1 MAPCL
6 QVVVKHD
13 ILVSPPNR
21 LVHMLQQDPPLLSL
35 DRVEWLIVD
44 EADKLF
50 EAGVSGFR
58 EQLAAIHRACSGPGL
73 RRAMFSAT
81 LGPEVEAWCRLNMD
95 NLVRVRVGAANSATD
110 TIHQRLVYCG
120 TEAGKLHAFRDIVRA
135 GLPPPVLVFVQV
147 RILRMMRRPSSD
159 NINVTLPQT
168 KERAGELFKELLYDG
183 INVDVIHSERSE
195 EQRDNTV
202 RAFRGGSIWVLVCT
216 ELMGRGIDFKGVN
229 LVINYDFPP
238 TAVSVLQP

>member
-1 MAPCL
+1 MFFALSGNRKAPCL

-135 GLPPPVLVFVQV
+135 GLQPPVLVFVQV
-147 RILRMMRRPSSD
+147 RILRMMRRPSS
-159 NINVTLPQT
+159 NIKVTLL
-168 KERAGELFKELLYDG
+168 RR
-183 INVDVIHSERSE
+183 RS
-195 EQRDNTV
+195 V
-202 RAFRGGSIWVLVCT
+202 RASCSRSCC
-216 ELMGRGIDFKGVN
+216 M
-229 LVINYDFPP
+229 
-238 TAVSVLQP
+238 TASTWT

>member
-1 MAPCL
+1 MCL

-35 DRVEWLIVD
+35 DRVEWLVVD

-135 GLPPPVLVFVQV
+135 GLQPPVLVFVQV
-147 RILRMMRRPSSD
+147 RLLIMRPLLTVK
-159 NINVTLPQT
+159 VTL
-168 KERAGELFKELLYDG
+168 
-183 INVDVIHSERSE
+183 
-195 EQRDNTV
+195 V
-202 RAFRGGSIWVLVCT
+202 RR
-216 ELMGRGIDFKGVN
+216 R
-229 LVINYDFPP
+229 
-238 TAVSVLQP
+238 SVLASCSRSCCMTASTWT

>member
-1 MAPCL
+1 MASCL

-13 ILVSPPNR
+13 ILVSPPTR
-21 LVHMLQQDPPLLSL
+21 LVHMLQQAPPLLSL
-35 DRVEWLIVD
+35 DRVEWLVVD

-135 GLPPPVLVFVQV
+135 GLQPPVLVFVQV

-159 NINVTLPQT
+159 NINVTL
-168 KERAGELFKELLYDG
+168 
-183 INVDVIHSERSE
+183 
-195 EQRDNTV
+195 
-202 RAFRGGSIWVLVCT
+202 FR
-216 ELMGRGIDFKGVN
+216 RR
-229 LVINYDFPP
+229 
-238 TAVSVLQP
+238 SVLASCSRSCCMTASTWT